1 MANAPKEGSAMV
13 EGVVGVVSLVSLA
26 AALAGAS
33 GIVWICATMAATV
46 WREHSF
52 TFYLSAEEEQSALS
66 QAERDHLRAIEKE
79 HRDRQSQ
86 GYVLILCGFLLL
98 FATFIAWGL
107 RPGAAWPFLAGDFA
121 GVLTAL
127 ISMLPVGP
135 WSSSWP
141 RAFRTL
147 MVVAALFYAGSLLE
161 SRAPN
166 AGRGLQ
172 VGTIAGV
179 AIGQAIRA
187 LSKKKA
193 TVIPISESSTLA
205 QRQS

>member
-1 MANAPKEGSAMV
+1 
-13 EGVVGVVSLVSLA
+13 
-26 AALAGAS
+26 
-33 GIVWICATMAATV
+33 
-46 WREHSF
+46 
-52 TFYLSAEEEQSALS
+52 
-66 QAERDHLRAIEKE
+66 
-79 HRDRQSQ
+79 
-86 GYVLILCGFLLL
+86 
-98 FATFIAWGL
+98 
-107 RPGAAWPFLAGDFA
+107 
-121 GVLTAL
+121 
-127 ISMLPVGP
+127 
-135 WSSSWP
+135 
-141 RAFRTL
+141 